1 MPIGFELNVQP
12 RQSSADQDLDTVI
25 SYTTGTNPDL
35 SPPLS
40 PVSLSSCIFVL
51 GTGRWEEEPE
61 PDQPDVHI
69 YTYDL
74 TGSHVTTPL
83 PNGRDF
89 PTTNTNM

>member
-1 MPIGFELNVQP
+1 MGFELNVQP

-40 PVSLSSCIFVL
+40 PGFISSCIFVL
-51 GTGRWEEEPE
+51 GSGRWEEEPV

-74 TGSHVTTPL
+74 PGPGSHET
-83 PNGRDF
+83 NGPDSF
-89 PTTNTNM
+89 TTNTNM